1 MSADHALAPSMIGRH
16 AQLAE
21 CEARLRLA
29 REGAGQVVLIAGAAG
44 IGKSRLVREFLAR
57 TATPGDGVAIL
68 AGHCY
73 AEESPVPYAPLLE
86 ALRELVRE
94 HGAATVAAAAGTW
107 AGELSRLLPE
117 LAGTAPLAA
126 ETGDPGTQKRRLF
139 ESICAVCRPPG
150 ATGVRIVVL
159 EDLH

>member
-1 MSADHALAPSMIGRH
+1 MSADRALAPSMIGRH

-21 CEARLRLA
+21 CEARLLLA
-29 REGAGQVVLIAGAAG
+29 REGAGQVVLIAGEAG

-86 ALRELVRE
+86 AYRGSSRNWRGLHRSPSRRAIRGHRSAACSSRSAPSVARPVQRECASSCWRICT
-94 HGAATVAAAAGTW
+94 GSTGRAG
-107 AGELSRLLPE
+107 S
-117 LAGTAPLAA
+117 
-126 ETGDPGTQKRRLF
+126 
-139 ESICAVCRPPG
+139 
-150 ATGVRIVVL
+150 
-159 EDLH
+159 